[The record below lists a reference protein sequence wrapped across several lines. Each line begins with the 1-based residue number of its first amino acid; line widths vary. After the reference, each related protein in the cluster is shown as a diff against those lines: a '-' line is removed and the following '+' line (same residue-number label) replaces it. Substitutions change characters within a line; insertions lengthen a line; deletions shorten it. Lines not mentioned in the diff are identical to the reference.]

1 MRKRAFFMFAILLA
15 GLGVV
20 APVQAQKAAEPD
32 RPYVSGAE
40 LTAMIDKIAA
50 DIAAGKPGD
59 GANLLKSGPYAT
71 HLEYRTAVHGGAIHE
86 RDSELFYVLEGS
98 GTLMLGGKLVDPK
111 RANPTNIN
119 GSRVEGGTARKV
131 SKGDTFI
138 VPAGTP
144 HWFSA
149 IDGRLVMTSMR
160 LPVPASP

>member
-1 MRKRAFFMFAILLA
+1 MRKSAFFMVATILASLIMA
-15 GLGVV
+15 
-20 APVQAQKAAEPD
+20 APGHAQKAAEPD

-40 LTAMIDKIAA
+40 LTAIIDKIAA

-59 GANLLKSGPYAT
+59 GAKLLKSGPYDT

-98 GTLMLGGKLVDPK
+98 GTLMSGGKLVDPK

-131 SKGDTFI
+131 AKGDTFI

-160 LPVPASP
+160 LPVSP